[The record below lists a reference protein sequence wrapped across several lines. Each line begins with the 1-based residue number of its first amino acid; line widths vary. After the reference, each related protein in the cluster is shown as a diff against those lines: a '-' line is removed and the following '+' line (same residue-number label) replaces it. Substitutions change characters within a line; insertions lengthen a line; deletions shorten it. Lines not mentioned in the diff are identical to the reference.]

1 MKKVTKMATGMIC
14 KIDGYQAQTAKRWDK
29 TPTALVLRS
38 SKSRYLC
45 FNINWLDKIGKKKL
59 LKLLNKF
66 LKDQETL
73 LLDSNIKRNKFF
85 NRLRAKN
92 FPRSC
97 YRVYLKS
104 GLPKNIYQL
113 NIEEFK
119 QAING
124 DELTLVELDRN
135 AKIARAAR
143 TKRIKYK

>member
-14 KIDGYQAQTAKRWDK
+14 RIDGYQAQTAKRWDK

-85 NRLRAKN
+85 NRLREKN

-104 GLPKNIYQL
+104 GLPKHLYQL

-119 QAING
+119 QAIKG
-124 DELTLVELDRN
+124 DELTLVEDDRRN
-135 AKIARAAR
+135 RKNR
-143 TKRIKYK
+143 KN

>member
-1 MKKVTKMATGMIC
+1 MKKVTKMTTGMIC
-14 KIDGYQAQTAKRWDK
+14 RIDGYQAQTAKRWDK

-45 FNINWLDKIGKKKL
+45 FNINWLDKIAKKKL

-66 LKDQETL
+66 LDLDETK
-73 LLDSNIKRNKFF
+73 LLDSNTKRTKFF
-85 NRLRAKN
+85 NRLREKN

-119 QAING
+119 QAIKG
-124 DELTLVELDRN
+124 DELTLVEAPKRKDRKN
-135 AKIARAAR
+135 
-143 TKRIKYK
+143 

>member
-14 KIDGYQAQTAKRWDK
+14 RIDGYQAQTAKRWDK

-85 NRLRAKN
+85 NRLREKN

-119 QAING
+119 QAIKG
-124 DELTLVELDRN
+124 DELTLVEDDRRN
-135 AKIARAAR
+135 RKNR
-143 TKRIKYK
+143 KN

>member
-14 KIDGYQAQTAKRWDK
+14 RIDGYQAQTAKRWDK

-73 LLDSNIKRNKFF
+73 FLDSNIKRNKFF
-85 NRLRAKN
+85 NRLREKN

-119 QAING
+119 QAIKG
-124 DELTLVELDRN
+124 DELTLVEDDRRN
-135 AKIARAAR
+135 RKNR
-143 TKRIKYK
+143 KN

>member
-1 MKKVTKMATGMIC
+1 MKKVTKMTNGMIC

-85 NRLRAKN
+85 NRLREKN

-104 GLPKNIYQL
+104 GLPKNLYQL

-119 QAING
+119 QAIKG
-124 DELTLVELDRN
+124 DELTLVEDDRRN
-135 AKIARAAR
+135 RKNR
-143 TKRIKYK
+143 KN

>member
-1 MKKVTKMATGMIC
+1 MKRVTKMATGMIC
-14 KIDGYQAQTAKRWDK
+14 RIDGYQAQTVKRWDK

-45 FNINWLDKIGKKKL
+45 FNINWLDRTAKKKL

-66 LKDQETL
+66 LDLDETK
-73 LLDSNIKRNKFF
+73 LLDSNVKRTKFF
-85 NRLRAKN
+85 NRLREKN

-113 NIEEFK
+113 SIEEFK
-119 QAING
+119 QAIKG
-124 DELTLVELDRN
+124 DELTLVETDRKHKN
-135 AKIARAAR
+135 
-143 TKRIKYK
+143 

>member
-14 KIDGYQAQTAKRWDK
+14 RIDGYQAQTAKRWDK

-85 NRLRAKN
+85 NRLREKN

-104 GLPKNIYQL
+104 GRPKNIYQL

-124 DELTLVELDRN
+124 DELTLVEDDRRN
-135 AKIARAAR
+135 RKNR
-143 TKRIKYK
+143 KN

>member
-1 MKKVTKMATGMIC
+1 MKRVTKMATGMIC

-85 NRLRAKN
+85 NRLREKN

-119 QAING
+119 QAIKG
-124 DELTLVELDRN
+124 DELTLVEDDRRN
-135 AKIARAAR
+135 RKNR
-143 TKRIKYK
+143 KN

>member
-1 MKKVTKMATGMIC
+1 MKKVTKMTNGMIC
-14 KIDGYQAQTAKRWDK
+14 RIDGYQAQTAKRWDK

-85 NRLRAKN
+85 NRLREKN

-119 QAING
+119 QAIKG
-124 DELTLVELDRN
+124 DELTLVEDDRRN
-135 AKIARAAR
+135 RKNR
-143 TKRIKYK
+143 KN